1 MADERYDRR
10 GEHVVD
16 PVPDVEPYAY
26 PAAGAGATQPAPVAG
41 PGTRPTLMRGTGD
54 GADPAAVSAGNFLAG
69 AWLVLAPFA
78 LDYEDLGPGF
88 DGQPNDIVVGI
99 AIAAVALVRMLAPY
113 RGVTIGAVNL
123 ALGCWLIAAPFV
135 LGYNAGADATA
146 ATWND
151 IVVGVIVVTLALV
164 SVGLGLRGRRDGT
177 GAAPPG

>member
-1 MADERYDRR
+1 MARDRYDRR

-16 PVPDVEPYAY
+16 PVPRVEPYAY
-26 PAAGAGATQPAPVAG
+26 PAAGAGATQPAPVVG
-41 PGTRPTLMRGTGD
+41 PGTGSMFTPRTGG

-88 DGQPNDIVVGI
+88 DGYPNDIIVGI

-113 RGVTIGAVNL
+113 RSVAIGAVNL
-123 ALGCWLIAAPFV
+123 ALGAWLIAAPFV
-135 LGYNAGADATA
+135 LAYNRGADATA

-151 IVVGVIVVTLALV
+151 IVVGVIVVVLALV
-164 SVGLGLRGRRDGT
+164 SVVLAIRGPRDRT
-177 GAAPPG
+177 DAADE